1 MDRRAFAFGAIGA
14 LGLLGGCAS
23 SSMAGPEPE
32 RTGRAPEIPFAA
44 WTDDEPYYLFYPG
57 DQLEVQVPS
66 APELNRQAIV
76 GPDGRIALP
85 LIGPLMAAYRSV
97 PELQAVIAQAYGS
110 VLRAPEVFV
119 LPGTLAPMRVL
130 VGGEVRN
137 PGWID
142 LPGELDALQAVMA
155 AGGFLNS
162 AKRGQV
168 VLVRRSREGF
178 AMRRILDLEGPLN
191 GRDDRLYTLRRHD
204 IVYVPRTA
212 AAEVAV
218 FVEQYINNVIP
229 GALSNYFAYQ
239 LFN

>member
-1 MDRRAFAFGAIGA
+1 MGLG
-14 LGLLGGCAS
+14 GLLSGCAS
-23 SSMAGPEPE
+23 ARVSGPE
-32 RTGRAPEIPFAA
+32 RTRPAGDIPFAA

-66 APELNRQAIV
+66 APELNRQV
-76 GPDGRIALP
+76 TVSPDGRIALP
-85 LIGPLMAAYRSV
+85 LIGPVMAAYRSV
-97 PELQAVIAQAYGS
+97 PELQLAIEGAYGD
-110 VLRAPEVFV
+110 VLRAPEVYV

-142 LPGELDALQAVMA
+142 MPGEIDALQAVMA

-162 AKRGQV
+162 ANRGEV
-168 VLVRRSREGF
+168 VLVRRSREGL
-178 AMRRILDLEGPLN
+178 AMRRIMDLNGPLR
-191 GRDDRLYTLRRHD
+191 GWDDRLYALRRHD
-204 IVYVPRTA
+204 IVFVPRTA
-212 AAEVAV
+212 AAEVGV